1 MDDVFKKNRDFI
13 ESKRR
18 NLVTLAESLYLD
30 VARSYRR
37 RYHSAP
43 SPYEIAEMYREIC
56 SAEGD
61 VFVSPDFAIFCRAF
75 AEVFGGA
82 YSSLTRS
89 EKDDS
94 PPKAAYLQNT
104 FSDRAYRRFSEQFER
119 MSAVY
124 FPGFGE
130 VCEEVYNGGCSYAI
144 LPIHNSRD
152 GQLVSFRRLI
162 LRYDLKI
169 SLVTDIETNDD
180 SSMRFALLKKG
191 IDNDRR
197 NYLDLSLVL
206 DNSDYA
212 PFLSACEALGAAV
225 IMLSSLPLEYSD
237 DRYGLSL
244 QLDVRNS
251 SRDSLLCFLE
261 GSRIRY
267 DIVGFYDIIKP

>member
-1 MDDVFKKNRDFI
+1 MDDVFTKNRAFI
-13 ESKRR
+13 ESKKGRIAA
-18 NLVTLAESLYLD
+18 LEESLYHD
-30 VARSYRR
+30 IASSYRR
-37 RYHSAP
+37 RHRSAP
-43 SPYEIAEMYREIC
+43 SPYEIAEMYGEIC
-56 SAEGD
+56 SASGD
-61 VFVSPDFAIFCRAF
+61 VFVSPDFAVFCRAF
-75 AEVFGGA
+75 ADVFAGA
-82 YSSLTRS
+82 YSSLARS

-144 LPIHNSRD
+144 LPIRNSRD

-191 IDNDRR
+191 LDSCSG
-197 NYLDLSLVL
+197 NYIDLSVVL
-206 DNSDYA
+206 DNADYA
-212 PFLSACEALGAAV
+212 PFLSACEALGASV
-225 IMLSSLPLEYSD
+225 SMLSSLPLEYAY

-244 QLDVRNS
+244 QLDIRNS
-251 SRDSLLCFLE
+251 SRDALLCFLE
-261 GSRIRY
+261 SSRIRY